1 MNKNI
6 LFVLSILFIN
16 SFFSCVNDGN
26 NEVDEVTPPTFCD
39 FLINELN
46 KHSEDYDS
54 GLDSIAENYYMTLD
68 SLSQVNWINEG
79 KECYDEYLINY
90 GEDTTNTN

>member
-1 MNKNI
+1 MKRII
-6 LFVLSILFIN
+6 LFVFSILFIT
-16 SFFSCVNDGN
+16 SFFSCVNDRN
-26 NEVDEVTPPTFCD
+26 NEVAPPTYCD
-39 FLINELN
+39 VLINKLN

-79 KECYDEYLINY
+79 YECYDEYLIK
-90 GEDTTNTN
+90 